1 MNETLKETIRKIHTQ
16 IKSFSAWLFEKA
28 KTVAQL
34 LMKEISLLFLGGG
47 MELLKYYVINNRKD
61 IKIRYKQ
68 YEKMGGISQATFS
81 RLIANSNGIKRG

>member
-1 MNETLKETIRKIHTQ
+1 MDEMRKETA
-16 IKSFSAWLFEKA
+16 IKWLFEKIE
-28 KTVAQL
+28 TVAQRL
-34 LMKEISLLFLGGG
+34 KKGISLLFSGGC